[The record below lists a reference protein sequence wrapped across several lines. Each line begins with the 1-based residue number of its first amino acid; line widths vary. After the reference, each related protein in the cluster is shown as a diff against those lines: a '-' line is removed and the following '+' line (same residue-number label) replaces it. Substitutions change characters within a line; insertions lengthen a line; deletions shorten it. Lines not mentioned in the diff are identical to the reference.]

1 MATFCSAYKEGNKG
15 APVRRGRL
23 PKDGAFARKGARLP
37 KDGAC
42 PKGCAYYQFGTR
54 ERQKPPPLLLSV
66 LLIPAIKKN
75 EACIFAAALDGRGR
89 QGYNKGVMCGD
100 GMRLRAGGDP
110 AGAGARGALWR
121 YCGRCLRK
129 ILPKAGKYRFPYG
142 EKRVIIDTGG
152 ECLKFRRRQYYIS
165 ERTQYVNIDRRH
177 QLGRRRKG

>member
-1 MATFCSAYKEGNKG
+1 M
-15 APVRRGRL
+15 PQRR
-23 PKDGAFARKGARLP
+23 AWRKGGALAKRRRACPEGGALA
-37 KDGAC
+37 KRRRAC
-42 PKGCAYYQFGTR
+42 PKGGAYYQFGAR

-75 EACIFAAALDGRGR
+75 EACNFAAALDGRGR

-177 QLGRRRKG
+177 QLGR

>member
-1 MATFCSAYKEGNKG
+1 MPQRLCARPKG
-15 APVRRGRL
+15 ALAKRRRACPEG
-23 PKDGAFARKGARLP
+23 GALAKRRR
-37 KDGAC
+37 AC
-42 PKGCAYYQFGTR
+42 PKGGAYYQFGTR

-110 AGAGARGALWR
+110 AGAGARGALWW

-142 EKRVIIDTGG
+142 EKRVIIDTVK
-152 ECLKFRRRQYYIS
+152 EKVIIS
-165 ERTQYVNIDRRH
+165 NIDKH
-177 QLGRRRKG
+177 GLDDIETSITEYMIKEKKKYYSNENKN